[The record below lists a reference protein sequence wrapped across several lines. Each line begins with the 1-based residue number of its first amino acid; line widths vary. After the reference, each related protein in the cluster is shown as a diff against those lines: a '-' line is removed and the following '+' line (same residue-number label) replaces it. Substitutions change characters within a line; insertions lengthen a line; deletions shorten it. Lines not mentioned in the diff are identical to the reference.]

1 MDTRSDSGAVD
12 GRLNGGPVGVLIVDD
27 QESFRDVLRD
37 LVAATPGMKLAG
49 ESTSGEGALDAVERL
64 GPGMVIMDVRMPGI
78 GGVEATRRLTAAHP
92 GILVLLVSVDPGDP
106 DLARSCG
113 AAAFLRKQRL
123 SARAL
128 REAWESHVTS

>member
-1 MDTRSDSGAVD
+1 
-12 GRLNGGPVGVLIVDD
+12 
-27 QESFRDVLRD
+27 
-37 LVAATPGMKLAG
+37 MKLAG
-49 ESTSGEGALDAVERL
+49 ESTSGEEALDAVERL

-78 GGVEATRRLTAAHP
+78 GGLEATRRLTAAHP

-113 AAAFLRKQRL
+113 ASAFLRKQRL
-123 SARAL
+123 STRAL